1 MTAQILKSDTARIHW
16 RRILDAA
23 RAGRDTVIEHYDTPT
38 AAVIPYE
45 DFLALQDELDDL
57 RAGRRAKTAL
67 EAWQRD
73 PSRGRAWADVKAD
86 MIRDGLLD
94 G

>member
-1 MTAQILKSDTARIHW
+1 VTVQTYDSNTARAKW
-16 RRILDAA
+16 RELLDKAG
-23 RAGRDTVIEHYDTPT
+23 AGRDAVIERYGQPT
-38 AAVIPYE
+38 AALIPYE

-57 RAGRRAKTAL
+57 RAGRRAQEAY

-73 PSRGRAWADVKAD
+73 PSLGTPLAEVEAELRAK
-86 MIRDGLLD
+86 GLLD